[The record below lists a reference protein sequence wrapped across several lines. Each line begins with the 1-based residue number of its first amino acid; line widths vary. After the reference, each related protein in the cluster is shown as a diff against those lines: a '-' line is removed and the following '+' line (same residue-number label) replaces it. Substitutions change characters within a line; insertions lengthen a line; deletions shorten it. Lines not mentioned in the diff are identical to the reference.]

1 MDSLRLADL
10 SRRLES
16 LIRTGTIAAV
26 DLPAV
31 RVRVASG
38 GLTTQWLPWLEQ
50 RAASTS
56 TWDPPVM
63 GEQVLLLC
71 PSGEPAAG
79 VVLRGLHTDAAP
91 PPSSSADEH
100 VIRYPD
106 GAVIQYNHASSALHV
121 TGIKTA
127 TVKASELVTL
137 NVPKTH
143 ITGDVTIDG
152 DLLVLGRA
160 TITKL
165 LSYLAGISG
174 KAGAGVGE
182 GNTIHGPIKQT
193 GGGFATDGDVVAGN
207 VSLNGHDHEEHGTG
221 GGITSKPRGAA

>member
-1 MDSLRLADL
+1 MDASLLADL

-31 RVRVASG
+31 RVRVRSG
-38 GLTTQWLPWLEQ
+38 GLLTRELPWLEQ
-50 RAASTS
+50 RAANTT
-56 TWDPPVM
+56 TWDPPVV

-71 PSGEPAAG
+71 PSGNPAAG
-79 VVLRGLHTDAAP
+79 VVLRGLHTDALP

-100 VIRYPD
+100 VTRFPD
-106 GAVIQYNHASSALHV
+106 GAVIKYNHASSALAA

-127 TVKASELVTL
+127 TVEASELVTL
-137 NVPKTH
+137 DVPKTH

-165 LSYLAGISG
+165 LSYLAGLFG
-174 KAGAGVGE
+174 QAGTGAGA
-182 GNTIHGPIKQT
+182 GNTIHGPINQT
-193 GGGFATDGDVVAGN
+193 GGTFTTDGDVIARE
-207 VSLNGHDHEEHGTG
+207 VSFLGHDHEERGTG
-221 GGITSKPRGAA
+221 GGITSKPRGAS